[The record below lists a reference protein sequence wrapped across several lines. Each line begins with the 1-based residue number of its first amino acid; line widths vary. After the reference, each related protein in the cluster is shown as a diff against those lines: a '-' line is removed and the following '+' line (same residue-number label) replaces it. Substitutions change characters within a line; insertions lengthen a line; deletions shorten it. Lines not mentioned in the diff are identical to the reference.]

1 MSQNNLVD
9 KVNEIATDFE
19 QFKHVNE
26 RKIQEIKQKGRA
38 DPLTENQLNAINN
51 HISDQTEEIE
61 KLKVALNRPAGNGSG
76 SGSDSEKE
84 DENIVSSMQQSTEYK
99 QEFCK
104 YLRKGNESGLQS
116 FEQKSLA
123 NHVDFDSGYL
133 ITSKMSYDIERELML
148 NSPIRKISNV
158 TSIST
163 DALEILDEN
172 SELSC
177 GWTNESTDYN
187 STTDIKLCKKIIP
200 VHELFVQ
207 PRVTQKI
214 LDDRRIDVEHWLAHK
229 LQSGFGEEENKAF
242 LHGDG
247 KGKPEG
253 LLNYAANNKEINVK
267 NGDKSQI
274 KSDSILNMYYALKET
289 YSIKAK
295 FLLSR
300 STLQNLRM
308 MKENHTGR
316 YMWQPNMDG
325 KGKDT
330 LLGAEVIECAEMP
343 KMAPNNFVMV
353 LADFKSA
360 YQIVDRHDIR
370 ILRDPYTDKPF
381 VKYYATKKVGGGV
394 LNPNAI
400 RVMHMS

>member
-1 MSQNNLVD
+1 MSQKNLID
-9 KVNEIATDFE
+9 AVNSIASNFE

-26 RKIQEIKQKGRA
+26 RKMQEVERKGAA
-38 DPLTENQLNAINN
+38 DPLTENHLSALNNR
-51 HISDQTEEIE
+51 ISDQSEEIE
-61 KLKVALNRPAGNGSG
+61 KLKVALNRPTGSG
-76 SGSDSEKE
+76 SGSDSENE
-84 DENIVSSMQQSTEYK
+84 EGNVLSSMQKSKEYK

-104 YLRKGNESGLQS
+104 YLRKGKESGLQS

-133 ITSKMSYDIERELML
+133 ITSKMSADIERELML
-148 NSPIRKISNV
+148 NSPIRRIANV
-158 TSIST
+158 TPIST

-187 STTDIKLCKKIIP
+187 KTTDVKLCKKIIP

-214 LDDRRIDVEHWLAHK
+214 LDDQRIDVEHWLAHK

-242 LHGDG
+242 LYGDG

-253 LLNYAANNKEINVK
+253 LLKYAASNKEVLVQ
-267 NGDKSQI
+267 NGNKEQI

-289 YSIKAK
+289 YSINAK

-300 STLQNLRM
+300 GTLQNLRM
-308 MKENHTGR
+308 MKENNTGR
-316 YMWQPNMDG
+316 YLWQPNLDG
-325 KGKDT
+325 KGNDT

-343 KMAPNNFVMV
+343 KLSANNLVMV

-381 VKYYATKKVGGGV
+381 VKYYATKKVGGAV

-400 RVMHMS
+400 RIMHMV